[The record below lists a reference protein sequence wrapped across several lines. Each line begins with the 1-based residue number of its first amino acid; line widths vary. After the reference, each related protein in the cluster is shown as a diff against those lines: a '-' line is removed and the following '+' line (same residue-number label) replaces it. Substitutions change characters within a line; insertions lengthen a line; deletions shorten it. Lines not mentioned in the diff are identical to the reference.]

1 MGYFMLV
8 SQARLMDW
16 DWLVY
21 NADTALNEYSL
32 SDKDMEYECK
42 EISSSNIG
50 YGLQLD
56 LFDLQDVP
64 F

>member
-1 MGYFMLV
+1 MFV
-8 SQARLMDW
+8 SQTRLMDL

-21 NADTALNEYSL
+21 NADTALNEYFI
-32 SDKDMEYECK
+32 SDNDMEYECK
-42 EISSSNIG
+42 EISSSGIG